1 MKVNLPV
8 NNLETS
14 VPEGEYIFSQTDLRG
29 VIVEANHVFCK
40 ISGFSRDEM
49 VGHSHNIVRHPDMPP
64 EAFEDMWTCLKAGRP
79 WRGIVKNRTKQ
90 GGFYWVV
97 ANVSPVRQNGEVIGY
112 QSVRTRPAREDIIK
126 AEAAYGRITKGDKSI
141 KVSRGRIV
149 RSHRTAMEAL
159 TNPAVQFSVTGLLF
173 FLLAAGSFV
182 EHFLSTGYL
191 LSAMAAISVLGVLWG
206 AFSALFFL
214 PGLYRDFKKIREA
227 LDYILCTGDLTR
239 SIAVDR
245 KDRLGEIA
253 FSMESLVM
261 STKSIIQGMEDN
273 AKQVALVSEKVAK
286 SVKEES
292 ESTSVQND
300 ATFSISAAVE
310 EIDATISDVA
320 VRTTGTRQ
328 AAEKTRK
335 ESLECVAMS
344 EKTEQSIMGL
354 SDSVKVAA
362 AQVERLGEKSKDID
376 RITGVIH
383 EIADQI
389 RLLSL
394 NAAIEAARAGDLGR
408 GFAVVADEVRKLS
421 ERANKATQEISETIG
436 AIIEETDGAVQ
447 SMRKGAEFVSQGV
460 ERVQQ
465 VRSTLSDIAV
475 EMQQTEDM
483 ITEIE
488 NATNEQREAVSNVA
502 SNLNQVSNMAIR
514 TENASKSTNEAVVI
528 LNREVLRMRAA
539 AQQFKTT

>member
-29 VIVEANHVFCK
+29 VIVEANPVFCK

-64 EAFEDMWTCLKAGRP
+64 EAFEDMWACLKAGRP

-112 QSVRTRPAREDIIK
+112 QSVRTRPAREDVIK
-126 AEAAYGRITKGDKSI
+126 AEAAYGRIAKGDKSI

-159 TNPAVQFSVTGLLF
+159 NNPVVQFSVTGLLF